1 VGATVEVVRGMRDL
15 LPEQLRE
22 LNRVRRVLE
31 YTHESYGYMPV
42 AMPIVEHRDLYTRKL
57 GEDLVGKVYAFSF
70 GGRDLA
76 LRPEWTASVLRAY
89 VDQLQDQPLPLRLAY
104 SGPVFRY
111 ERPQRH
117 TYRQF
122 HQLGVELIGGTTPR
136 ADAEVL
142 ALACSGL
149 SALGLTDYQV
159 VIGHIGLIRE
169 ILAGLGLAERTQGLL
184 AWSLERL
191 RGGGTSALRNRLDAP
206 FTDLPLDPALLAG
219 LDDDQANM
227 MLLRLLPALGVDLSF
242 GTRPPAEIIA
252 RLVRKMRR
260 EEQRPRIEQ
269 ALALIERLAALRGH
283 PHTMLPRIAEILAAD
298 GLHPAALADIRAIL
312 ALLAAHGVDENRIV
326 IDPALGRGLHY
337 YTGLIFEIY
346 DATGDVQLCGGGRYD
361 DLVTALGGRHPT
373 PAVGFAYGL
382 ERVLAACAPATPAGP
397 PRPRV
402 LVAAVGE
409 DDYAYALDIAA
420 QLRSYGFIV
429 SVDVRE
435 RNVAGNLRDAARRDT
450 RYLAIVGPDERAAAT
465 LVWRDLLSREEQR
478 LAITD
483 LRFVVEPDL
492 RGVS

>member
-1 VGATVEVVRGMRDL
+1 MGATIEVVRGMRDV
-15 LPEQLRE
+15 LPEQLWA

-31 YTHESYGYMPV
+31 QTQERYGYMPV
-42 AMPIVEHRDLYTRKL
+42 ALPIIEHRDLYARKL

-89 VDQLQDQPLPLRLAY
+89 VDHMQDQPLPLRLAY

-122 HQLGVELIGGTTPR
+122 HQLGVELVGGTTPR

-142 ALACSGL
+142 ALACAGL
-149 SALGLTDYQV
+149 SNLGLNDYQV

-191 RGGGTSALRNRLDAP
+191 RGGGTSALRSRLDDPPAE
-206 FTDLPLDPALLAG
+206 LPLDPALLAG
-219 LDDDQANM
+219 LDDEQAGA

-242 GTRPPAEIIA
+242 GTRSPAEIIE
-252 RLVRKMRR
+252 RLVRKVRR

-269 ALALIERLAALRGH
+269 ALALIERLAALRGN
-283 PHTMLPRIAEILAAD
+283 PQEMLPRIAEVLAAA
-298 GLHPAALADIRAIL
+298 GLSPAALADIRAIL
-312 ALLAAHGVDENRIV
+312 ALLTAHGVDQSRIV

-346 DATGDVQLCGGGRYD
+346 DATGHLQLCGGGRYD

-382 ERVLAACAPATPAGP
+382 ERVLAACAPAESAQS

-409 DDYAYALDIAA
+409 DDYAYALEIAA
-420 QLRSYGFIV
+420 HLRSYGFIV

-450 RYLAIVGPDERAAAT
+450 HYMAIVGPDERSAAT
-465 LVWRDLLSREEQR
+465 LVWRNLVSREEQR
-478 LAITD
+478 LAISD
-483 LRFVVEPDL
+483 LRFVVDPDL
-492 RGVS
+492 RGVL

>member
-1 VGATVEVVRGMRDL
+1 MSATVEVVRGMRDV

-22 LNRVRRVLE
+22 LNRVRQVLE
-31 YTHESYGYMPV
+31 QTHESYGYT
-42 AMPIVEHRDLYTRKL
+42 PISLPIIEHRDLYARKL
-57 GEDLVGKVYAFSF
+57 GEDMVGKVYAFSF

-89 VDQLQDQPLPLRLAY
+89 VDEMQDQPLPLRLAY

-142 ALACSGL
+142 ALACAGL
-149 SALGLTDYQV
+149 SALGLNDYQV

-184 AWSLERL
+184 AWSMERL
-191 RGGGTSALRNRLDAP
+191 RGGGTSALRNRLDEP
-206 FTDLPLDPALLAG
+206 PTDLPLDPALLAG
-219 LDDDQANM
+219 LDDEQAGT

-242 GTRPPAEIIA
+242 GTRPPAEIIE

-269 ALALIERLAALRGH
+269 ALALIERLAALRGN
-283 PHTMLPRIAEILAAD
+283 PPEMLPRIAEVLESA
-298 GLHPAALADIRAIL
+298 GLRPTALTDIRAIL
-312 ALLAAHGVDENRIV
+312 ALLNAHGVDESRIV

-346 DATGDVQLCGGGRYD
+346 DAAGDLQLCGGGRYD
-361 DLVTALGGRHPT
+361 DLVAALGGRHPT

-382 ERVLAACAPATPAGP
+382 ERVLAACAAAEPARS

-402 LVAAVGE
+402 LVAAVSE
-409 DDYAYALDIAA
+409 DDYAYALEIAA

-435 RNVAGNLRDAARRDT
+435 RNVAGNLRDAARRDI
-450 RYLAIVGPDERAAAT
+450 RYLAIVGSDERAAAN

-478 LAITD
+478 LPISD
-483 LRFVVEPDL
+483 LRCVVEPEL
-492 RGVS
+492 RGYS